1 VDRLLCDIPQIFQNR
16 QPIHLGHLDIDDEDV
31 GLIFTGL
38 DHGLQAAGGG
48 FNIEAHRGASGGD
61 GPENTGVVVG
71 NEYLWSC
78 PV

>member
-1 VDRLLCDIPQIFQNR
+1 V
-16 QPIHLGHLDIDDEDV
+16 DIDDEDV

-48 FNIEAHRGASGGD
+48 FHIEAHRGASGGD
-61 GPENTGVVVG
+61 GPENTRVVVG